1 MFLRCNTKSANC
13 TSCSVGVRHKLATGQ
28 HALIGSLVAM
38 QATAYLVEKVVRSLL
53 AAVVG
58 DSSAVLRRQVLS
70 ALYDTPALEHYLAQ
84 PDKCAIACS

>member
-1 MFLRCNTKSANC
+1 MPCFEFVNDCAQ
-13 TSCSVGVRHKLATGQ
+13 GVT
-28 HALIGSLVAM
+28 
-38 QATAYLVEKVVRSLL
+38 YLVEKVVRQLL

-84 PDKCAIACS
+84 PDK